1 MPNLPSLEELL
12 KAGVHFGHQ
21 KSKVSEFALQNLL
34 VNFLEELGKYKPR
47 ASKVV
52 KK

>member
-1 MPNLPSLEELL
+1 MS
-12 KAGVHFGHQ
+12 HFGHQ

-34 VNFLEELGKYKPR
+34 VNFLEELGKYKPK
-47 ASKVV
+47 APKVV